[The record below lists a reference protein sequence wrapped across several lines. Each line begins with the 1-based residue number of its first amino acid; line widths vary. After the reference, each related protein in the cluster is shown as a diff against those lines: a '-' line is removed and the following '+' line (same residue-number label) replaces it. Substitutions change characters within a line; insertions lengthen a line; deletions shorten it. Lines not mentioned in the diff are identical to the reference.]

1 VFSHAHLKGLDK
13 AGLGY
18 LAAAE
23 QGYRFLLEHFHD
35 ADHGGFRWMTDR
47 AGRKLNDAK
56 ILYGQAF
63 VVYALVELARAG
75 GDSDVL
81 STALDLHR
89 VVNERTRD
97 SENGGWF
104 EHTTPDWSLLPVDDA
119 RAVLDVAG
127 LKSANANVHW
137 LEALIE
143 LFDAT
148 GSEQVRR
155 SLLEARLV
163 NHRYFF
169 PPDPARSCQ
178 YRQPDWSPVAGAAS
192 NAVSYGHNVEFAWM
206 LIRAEKVLGLPP
218 SWEVFYAHLD
228 HALRNGYDHR
238 RGGAYH
244 AGFGNR
250 PATRTE
256 KVWWVQAELAVALTD
271 ALLNRWDHRYSRALV
286 QTLGFVERHQTVHA
300 DGVWVQAVTAK
311 GRRQEARK
319 AGPWKVGYHEVRAL
333 VRLVEAFAHCPT
345 WR

>member
-1 VFSHAHLKGLDK
+1 
-13 AGLGY
+13 
-18 LAAAE
+18 
-23 QGYRFLLEHFHD
+23 
-35 ADHGGFRWMTDR
+35 MTDR
-47 AGRKLNDAK
+47 AGRSVNDAK
-56 ILYGQAF
+56 FLYGHAF

-75 GDSDVL
+75 EDSDAL

-89 VVNERTRD
+89 VVNEHTRD
-97 SENGGWF
+97 SEHGGWF
-104 EHTTPDWSLLPVDDA
+104 EHTTPDWCPLPIDDA

-127 LKSANANVHW
+127 LKSANANIHW

-143 LFDAT
+143 LFDST
-148 GSEQVRR
+148 GSEEVRR

-169 PPDPARSCQ
+169 PPDPARACQ
-178 YRQPDWSPVAGAAS
+178 YRQPDWSPVAGTAS
-192 NAVSYGHNVEFAWM
+192 NAVSYGHNLEFAWM
-206 LIRAEKVLGLPP
+206 LVRAEKVLGLPP
-218 SWEVFYAHLD
+218 SWEVFYEYID

-244 AGFGNR
+244 AGFGDQ

-271 ALLNRWDHRYSRALV
+271 ALLHRWDHRYSRALV
-286 QTLGFVERHQTVHA
+286 EALGFVERHQTDHA
-300 DGVWVQAVTAK
+300 DGIWVQAVTAK

-333 VRLVEAFAHCPT
+333 VRLVEAFAQHPT
-345 WR
+345 QR